1 MEEKEINKAEGVVAL
16 RNIFGDM
23 LKYMPSK
30 LIGVLGNILIVPIYS
45 NLLTPEQY
53 GLYSISIATLSFLC
67 IIFFDWIGTSGLRFF
82 NSHNVKGDISQY
94 FSSLLGILGIN
105 FFLMFMLSFIFR
117 SQITGFFKIPVHYLY
132 FITILIIPVAFRSL
146 LFQIV
151 RAQIRPGIYTIY
163 TIVNQ
168 FLTIATAIC
177 LIKFLHWG
185 AFSILAAMASSI
197 LIIDLILISIVKIFS
212 GFSFKNIQFGILLK
226 FCYYGLPLM
235 LASLSNWIMNQS
247 NKFIIQHYE
256 GSFYNG
262 IVGVSYNMTYS
273 IFLTMY
279 AIIMIATMPRILM
292 MYESKIN
299 PQNTISRLSGYFIIL
314 TLPFTVL
321 ISLYAAD
328 YVHFMAN
335 PKFAQAVILVP
346 FLLVAAFFTGL
357 TDYTTI
363 QYHLTQKTYITTIIR
378 FIPGLIGIY
387 LNVRFIPEYGLWA
400 VGWTT
405 LITNVLYFLLSVVII
420 SDKKLYWKIPFAD
433 IRDAVISLACAG
445 GFVYAMKTYHPSVNP
460 ITQMLLSILIYF
472 IVFVI
477 IRRDIKALFMK

>member
-1 MEEKEINKAEGVVAL
+1 MAKQANLVTLG
-16 RNIFGDM
+16 NIFGDM

-30 LIGVLGNILIVPIYS
+30 LIGVLGNILIVPIYT

-82 NSHNVKGDISQY
+82 NINNIKGDITKY
-94 FSSLLGILGIN
+94 FSSLLGLLGIN
-105 FFLMFMLSFIFR
+105 FFLMFALSFIFK

-132 FITILIIPVAFRSL
+132 FITLLIIPVAFRSL

-151 RAQIRPGIYTIY
+151 RAQIKPGIYTTY

-168 FLTIATAIC
+168 FLTILAAIC
-177 LIKFLHWG
+177 IIKYLHLG
-185 AFSILAAMASSI
+185 ALSILVAMG
-197 LIIDLILISIVKIFS
+197 LSIVVIDIVLICIVKLFS
-212 GFSFKNIQFGILLK
+212 GFHIQKVQFGMLMK

-247 NKFIIQHYE
+247 NKFIIQHYKD
-256 GSFYNG
+256 SFYNG

-279 AIIMIATMPRILM
+279 SIIMIAALPRIFM
-292 MYESKIN
+292 MYENNIN
-299 PQNTISRLSGYFIIL
+299 PQNTISKLSGYFIVL
-314 TLPFTVL
+314 TIPFTVL
-321 ISLYAAD
+321 ISIYTPE

-346 FLLVAAFFTGL
+346 FLLFGAFFTGL

-363 QYHLTQKTYITTIIR
+363 QYHLTQKTYINTIIR
-378 FIPGLIGIY
+378 FIPGLIGIF
-387 LNVRFIPEYGLWA
+387 LNIKFIPQYGLWA
-400 VGWTT
+400 VGATT
-405 LITNVLYFLLSVVII
+405 LFTNILYFALSVIVT
-420 SDKKLYWKIPFAD
+420 DKNLYWKIPFAE
-433 IRDAVISLACAG
+433 IRDSIISLIPAI
-445 GFVYAMKTYHPSVNP
+445 GFIYIVKNYYPNFPP
-460 ITQMLLSILIYF
+460 ITQMLLSILLYF
-472 IVFVI
+472 ISFII
-477 IRRDIKALFMK
+477 IRFDYKSLRGN